1 MSVRNR
7 NRRFK
12 HSINY
17 TLHSLFYFWI
27 LVKLTI
33 WLPLLKAACERPPGA
48 SASDPFG
55 STHVTNMGS
64 GITYRNYYC
73 AVCNEDSA
81 ADLRFWQP
89 RLECPTLT
97 GYNSRFKNLTAEFIK
112 ESCLK

>member
-1 MSVRNR
+1 MS
-7 NRRFK
+7 
-12 HSINY
+12 I
-17 TLHSLFYFWI
+17 
-27 LVKLTI
+27 
-33 WLPLLKAACERPPGA
+33 KAACERPPGA

-73 AVCNEDSA
+73 AVCNDDSA

-112 ESCLK
+112 GSSLM

>member
-1 MSVRNR
+1 M
-7 NRRFK
+7 
-12 HSINY
+12 
-17 TLHSLFYFWI
+17 
-27 LVKLTI
+27 
-33 WLPLLKAACERPPGA
+33 PLLKAACERPPGA

-112 ESCLK
+112 ESCLHFSKLFIHISVSTSEPG